1 MFYGYRIN
9 GLAEHWDL
17 EPKVPGGSL
26 NLWDLEEASL
36 GFGAHV
42 FKELV
47 GGDQRSLGLCW
58 NLDNLVWGCPR
69 QWPSAAVRAMSRV

>member
-1 MFYGYRIN
+1 MFYGYRLN

-17 EPKVPGGSL
+17 KPKVPGGSL

-36 GFGAHV
+36 GLWAHI

-47 GGDQRSLGLCW
+47 
-58 NLDNLVWGCPR
+58 
-69 QWPSAAVRAMSRV
+69 

>member
-1 MFYGYRIN
+1 MFYGYRLN

-36 GFGAHV
+36 GLWAHV

-47 GGDQRSLGLCW
+47 
-58 NLDNLVWGCPR
+58 
-69 QWPSAAVRAMSRV
+69 